1 MSDYI
6 LCVEKLVLEQT
17 LKEVKERLTWM
28 SEGEPSR
35 VTEKF
40 WGLQLFGSQ
49 NDEKT
54 SKPGAAQVRGD
65 Q

>member
-1 MSDYI
+1 MRDYI